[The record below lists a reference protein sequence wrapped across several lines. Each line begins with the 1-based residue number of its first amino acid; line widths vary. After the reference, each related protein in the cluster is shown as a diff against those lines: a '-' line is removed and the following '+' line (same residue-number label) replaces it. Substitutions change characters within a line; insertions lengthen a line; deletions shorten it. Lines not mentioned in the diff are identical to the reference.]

1 MRTFYILFF
10 TLSLVLSCCGLK
22 SDSDSK
28 HRKDTVIN
36 FDSRA
41 IYWPGTIYHVPTV
54 EMLDKDL
61 YAQTIRANGYYNLYI
76 YDTFRDT
83 VVDLLYYKYEK
94 YRELRLNDLS
104 KFYKIQ
110 STEFVEDF
118 INTYYNQYPLTDKG
132 YKNIRKII
140 FYSLFYY
147 SPWDY
152 GHNYNDVKNNIQQ
165 PFFIVDSCFVND
177 TLNKTYKV
185 NICDTIENRKA
196 KVELRY
202 QNNQY
207 KFIYEKYYNGK
218 LWEYL

>member
-1 MRTFYILFF
+1 MKSFYILFF
-10 TLSLVLSCCGLK
+10 ALSLALSCCGLK
-22 SDSDSK
+22 SDADGE
-28 HRKDTVIN
+28 HRRDTVIN

-41 IYWPGTIYHVPTV
+41 IYWPGTIYNVPTV

-61 YAQTIRANGYYNLYI
+61 YAQTVIRNGYNNLYI

-83 VVDLLYYKYEK
+83 VVDLEHYYIAFRKQDGYNADAK
-94 YRELRLNDLS
+94 
-104 KFYKIQ
+104 
-110 STEFVEDF
+110 FVEDF

-140 FYSLFYY
+140 IYSLFYY
-147 SPWDY
+147 SPWNY

-165 PFFIVDSCFVND
+165 PSYIVDSCFVND

-202 QNNQY
+202 QNNHY
-207 KFIYEKYYNGK
+207 KFFYEMYYKGRR
-218 LWEYL
+218 Y

>member
-22 SDSDSK
+22 SDSDSE

-41 IYWPGTIYHVPTV
+41 IYWPGTIYNVPTV

-61 YAQTIRANGYYNLYI
+61 YAQTEIGNGYYNLYI

-83 VVDLLYYKYEK
+83 VVDLEYYYIAFRKQDGYNADAK
-94 YRELRLNDLS
+94 
-104 KFYKIQ
+104 
-110 STEFVEDF
+110 FVEDF

-140 FYSLFYY
+140 IYSRFCY
-147 SPWDY
+147 SPWKY

-165 PFFIVDSCFVND
+165 PSYIVDSCFVND

>member
-22 SDSDSK
+22 SDSDSE

-41 IYWPGTIYHVPTV
+41 IYWPGTLYHVPTV

-61 YAQTIRANGYYNLYI
+61 YAQTVRGNGYYNLYI

-83 VVDLLYYKYEK
+83 VVDLEHYYIAFRKQDGY
-94 YRELRLNDLS
+94 NADAN
-104 KFYKIQ
+104 
-110 STEFVEDF
+110 FVEDF

-140 FYSLFYY
+140 IYSLFYY

-165 PFFIVDSCFVND
+165 PSYIVDSCFVND

-207 KFIYEKYYNGK
+207 KFISEIYYKGK
-218 LWEYL
+218 LCE

>member
-22 SDSDSK
+22 SDSDSE

-41 IYWPGTIYHVPTV
+41 IYWPGTIYNVPTV

-61 YAQTIRANGYYNLYI
+61 YAQTVIGNGYYNLYI

-83 VVDLLYYKYEK
+83 VVDLEHYYIAFRKQDGYNADAK
-94 YRELRLNDLS
+94 
-104 KFYKIQ
+104 
-110 STEFVEDF
+110 FVEDF

-140 FYSLFYY
+140 IYSYFYY
-147 SPWDY
+147 SPWF
-152 GHNYNDVKNNIQQ
+152 NSKSYNDVKNNIQQ

-185 NICDTIENRKA
+185 NICDTIDNQTA

-207 KFIYEKYYNGK
+207 KFFYEMYYNGK
-218 LWEYL
+218 LWK

>member
-22 SDSDSK
+22 SDSDSE

-41 IYWPGTIYHVPTV
+41 IYWPGTIYNVPTV

-61 YAQTIRANGYYNLYI
+61 YAQTVIGNGYNNLYI

-83 VVDLLYYKYEK
+83 VVDLEYYYFAFRKQDGYNADAK
-94 YRELRLNDLS
+94 
-104 KFYKIQ
+104 
-110 STEFVEDF
+110 FVEDF

-207 KFIYEKYYNGK
+207 KFFYEMYYNGK
-218 LWEYL
+218 LWK

>member
-1 MRTFYILFF
+1 MKSFYILFF
-10 TLSLVLSCCGLK
+10 ALSLALSCCGLK
-22 SDSDSK
+22 SDADGE
-28 HRKDTVIN
+28 HRRDTVILYSDN
-36 FDSRA
+36 DLLYISGVG
-41 IYWPGTIYHVPTV
+41 IYEVPSV

-61 YAQTIRANGYYNLYI
+61 YAQIVRGNGYYNLYI

-83 VVDLLYYKYEK
+83 IVDLEHYYIAFRKQDGYNADAK
-94 YRELRLNDLS
+94 
-104 KFYKIQ
+104 
-110 STEFVEDF
+110 FVEDF

-165 PFFIVDSCFVND
+165 PSYIVDSCFVND

-207 KFIYEKYYNGK
+207 KFIYEIYYNGK

>member
-22 SDSDSK
+22 SDSDSE
-28 HRKDTVIN
+28 HRKDTVIY
-36 FDSRA
+36 FDDG
-41 IYWPGTIYHVPTV
+41 IFWPRGIRFPKV
-54 EMLDKDL
+54 EILDKDL
-61 YAQTIRANGYYNLYI
+61 YAQTIIGNGSYNLYI
-76 YDTFRDT
+76 YDTFRGT
-83 VVDLLYYKYEK
+83 VVDLFYYKYEK
-94 YRELRLNDLS
+94 YSELRLNDS
-104 KFYKIQ
+104 DKFYKIQ
-110 STEFVEDF
+110 RTEFVEDF

-132 YKNIRKII
+132 YKNIGKII

-147 SPWDY
+147 SPWFNSKSY
-152 GHNYNDVKNNIQQ
+152 KDVKNKIQQ

-177 TLNKTYKV
+177 TLTKTYKV

-207 KFIYEKYYNGK
+207 KFIYEIYYNGK
-218 LWEYL
+218 LCEYL